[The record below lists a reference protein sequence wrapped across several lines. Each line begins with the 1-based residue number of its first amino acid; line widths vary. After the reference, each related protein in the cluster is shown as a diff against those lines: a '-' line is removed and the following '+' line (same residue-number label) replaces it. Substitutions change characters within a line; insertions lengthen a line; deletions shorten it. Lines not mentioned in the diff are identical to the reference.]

1 MPAMKT
7 DLQKLN
13 PQIREA
19 AVDWLLA
26 FCESEVD
33 AAGRQAF
40 NAWLRTSPEHVR
52 AYLRVSA
59 VWAEAG
65 RIDQARKRSVDGLV
79 QQALAASNVVQF
91 APGERNIDAP
101 RASRNVKPGFPIAA
115 SLLLGILGVFS
126 GLQYLKAP
134 TYSTQIGE
142 QRLVTLS
149 DGSRVE
155 LNADSSIRVR
165 YSADQ
170 RLVELTAGQAL
181 FSVAKNPR
189 RPFIVRTGDTD
200 VKAVGTQFDVYRKAS
215 QTVVTVLEGRVA
227 VAGREQVSAILS
239 SSNAPAE
246 PVLLSAGE
254 QAVVRPSATIAAQ
267 PANVNAAVAW
277 TEGLLMFESTPL
289 REVVH
294 EFNRHNLKPLVI
306 EDEALQSLEISGV
319 FPATGAKSVL
329 SFLQQRFG
337 IEVRETDTDIRIARP

>member
-7 DLQKLN
+7 TLQKLN

-19 AVDWLLA
+19 AVEWLLA

-40 NAWLRTSPEHVR
+40 NAWLRTSSEHVR

-59 VWAEAG
+59 VWAEIG
-65 RIDQARKRSVDGLV
+65 RIDQAQKRSVDALV
-79 QQALAASNVVQF
+79 QRALAESNVVQF
-91 APGERNIDAP
+91 ATSQRNVDVLQ
-101 RASRNVKPGFPIAA
+101 ASRPVKWNVAVAA
-115 SLLLGILGVFS
+115 SLLLGMLGVLG
-126 GLQYLKAP
+126 GLQYLKSP
-134 TYSTQIGE
+134 TYATEIGE
-142 QRLVTLS
+142 QRSVTLS

-165 YSADQ
+165 FSADQ

-181 FSVAKNPR
+181 FSVAKNPQ

-200 VKAVGTQFDVYRKAS
+200 VKAVGTQFDVYRKGS

-227 VAGREQVSAILS
+227 VTGREQVSATPTTS
-239 SSNAPAE
+239 GASVE

-254 QAVVRPSATIAAQ
+254 QAVIRPSAVIAAQ
-267 PANVNAAVAW
+267 PANVEAAVAW
-277 TEGLLMFESTPL
+277 TDGLLMFESTPL

-306 EDEALQSLEISGV
+306 EDESLQSLEISGV
-319 FPATGAKSVL
+319 FPATGAKGVL
-329 SFLQQRFG
+329 SFLQRRFG
-337 IEVRETDTDIRIARP
+337 VDIRETDAEIRIARP